1 MATGVPPKGR
11 AGQDYDYISPDG
23 AEIRLILRP
32 KVEGVAHHSVCEA
45 RFAPG
50 QVSRATRH
58 RTVEE
63 SWYVLEGEADVWR
76 RAPGAPA
83 ADGTVTRIGP
93 GDALNVPTGFTF
105 QVRVTGS
112 HPLRLLCSNAPPWP
126 GPAEAIPETGG
137 FGEPSR

>member
-1 MATGVPPKGR
+1 MQVPPKGR
-11 AGQDYDYISPDG
+11 ARDAYDYISPDG

-32 KVEGVAHHSVCEA
+32 EVEGVSNHSLCEA

-63 SWYVLEGEADVWR
+63 SWYVLDGEADVWR
-76 RAPGAPA
+76 RAPSAGAS
-83 ADGTVTRIGP
+83 TVTHVSP
-93 GDALNVPTGFTF
+93 GDALNIPAGFTF

-112 HPLRLLCSNAPPWP
+112 RQLRLLCSNAPAWP
-126 GPAEAIPETGG
+126 GPDEAIAEAGG